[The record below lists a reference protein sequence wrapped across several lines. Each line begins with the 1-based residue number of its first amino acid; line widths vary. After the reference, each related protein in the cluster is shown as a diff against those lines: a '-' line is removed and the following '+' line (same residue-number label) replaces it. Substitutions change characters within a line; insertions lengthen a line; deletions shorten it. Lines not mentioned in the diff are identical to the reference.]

1 MLDCDCVGCSDGEF
15 LSEMELNDIIDQ
27 ENRLIYTS
35 AEISVIPELTFT
47 SPGTIS
53 SWTFAGRHVFGSQD
67 TAMPNIQIWRPSG
80 GSRVRRQSTSD
91 VMQYRMVNTT
101 ADMSYQLFN
110 NDNSNIFTYH
120 LNHSIRVR
128 VGDIVG
134 VEQPDNSGLLL
145 VFQESNYINYII
157 EPGTSRF
164 DVNQSPIAR
173 RQPLLRPEF
182 QPSREFYIIY
192 DKYHV
197 QYSSVF
203 NVTARTIIKVN

>member
-15 LSEMELNDIIDQ
+15 LTEMELNAIIDQ

-35 AEISVIPELTFT
+35 AEISVIPALTFT

-53 SWTFAGRHVFGSQD
+53 SWIFAGRHVFGSQD
-67 TAMPNIQIWRPSG
+67 TAMPNIQIWRPLK
-80 GSRVRRQSTSD
+80 RRQSTSD
-91 VMQYRMVNTT
+91 VMRYRMVKTT
-101 ADMSYQLFN
+101 ADTSYLMFN
-110 NDNSNIFTYH
+110 NENSNIFTYH
-120 LNHSIRVR
+120 LNHSIMVR

-134 VEQPDNSGLLL
+134 VEQPDNSGLFL

-164 DVNQSPIAR
+164 DVSQSRIAR

-182 QPSREFYIIY
+182 QPSREFSTYLLIEFMINIIY
-192 DKYHV
+192 NTV
-197 QYSSVF
+197 QSS
-203 NVTARTIIKVN
+203 TSQPEPSSK